1 MMGEFFHQNP
11 ISSHKNMLQESII
24 IIIPGEISLVALVFK
39 IFSNWG
45 KSEIPPN
52 AAAANPLMVMQSI
65 SSSAI
70 YGI

>member
-1 MMGEFFHQNP
+1 
-11 ISSHKNMLQESII
+11 MLQENII

-52 AAAANPLMVMQSI
+52 AAAANPLMVM
-65 SSSAI
+65 
-70 YGI
+70 